1 MCTAKVR
8 SIIISKYFLLIGLVS
23 APLFSSCEEPD
34 SIGLGLIEEEQ
45 FDLIYVDTL
54 TVRLSTVLFDSV
66 ATSATGRLL
75 AGHRAD
81 SIFGTITANAFFQ
94 IGLDSLN
101 NYPDEERATYDR
113 AVLTLY
119 YDNYSYYDTI
129 QLQTFQVYPL
139 INELEYR
146 DDGKLYNTSF
156 QDNTG
161 NLYDS
166 TKLLG
171 SFSWHPKP
179 HQENYVEIPLD
190 DSLGRELFILAQGQ
204 NDTIQS
210 ENDFQEKYKGFA
222 LVPELQNS
230 AMLGFSNR
238 TGISVY
244 FEEGGEEKSLQF
256 SVSNNVYFSQVVQ
269 DRSTTKYAPLTQQ
282 RNELPAD
289 ASDNTVY
296 LQGGTGVGI
305 RVEFPF
311 IKSLLT
317 LSNELDITDANLILK
332 LPKGSYS
339 GSTPLPQNLTA
350 YQVDGLNRIVGE
362 FSTTFNLYLDQE
374 FKEESYYLIPVT
386 GFLKAQ
392 LAQAENNENA
402 LLITLPGDAMDKT
415 TNRIVAN
422 GNTGENSSRLEAFVL
437 RNLSIQK

>member
-1 MCTAKVR
+1 ML
-8 SIIISKYFLLIGLVS
+8 KYFFLIGAIS
-23 APLFSSCEEPD
+23 ALLCSCSFPD
-34 SIGLGLIEEEQ
+34 PIGLDLIEEDR
-45 FDLIYVDTL
+45 FDLIYVDTI
-54 TVRLSTVLFDSV
+54 TARFSTVLFDSV

-81 SIFGTITANAFFQ
+81 TTFGTISANAFFQ
-94 IGLDSLN
+94 VGLDSLGS
-101 NYPDEERATYDR
+101 YPHEDRATYDR
-113 AVLTLY
+113 AALTLY
-119 YDNYSYYDTI
+119 YDDYSYYDTT
-129 QLQTFQVYPL
+129 QQQTFQVFPL
-139 INELEYR
+139 INELEYH

-190 DSLGRELFILAQGQ
+190 DSLGRELFRLAQEQ

-210 ENDFQEKYKGFA
+210 ESDFQEKYKGFA
-222 LVPELQNS
+222 LVPGGQNS

-238 TGISVY
+238 TGIRVFY
-244 FEEGGEEKSLQF
+244 EEGGEEKSLQF
-256 SVSNNVYFSQVVQ
+256 SVSNNVYFSQVAQ
-269 DRSTTKYAPLTQQ
+269 DRSTTLYALLTKQ
-282 RNELPAD
+282 RDELPAEVTE
-289 ASDNTVY
+289 NTVY

-317 LSNELDITDANLILK
+317 LGDELDITDANLMLK

-362 FSTTFNLYLDQE
+362 YSTAFNLYLDQE

-386 GFLKAQ
+386 AFLKAQ

-402 LLITLPGDAMDKT
+402 LLITLPGDVMGKT
-415 TNRIVAN
+415 TDRIVAN
-422 GNTGENSSRLEAFVL
+422 GNTGENPSRLEAFVL